1 MHIVYIYTYLYV
13 SVLQFYLDDIDKKR
27 VYIYMYILSTSLH
40 FHVTVKISRCYVNTK
55 RGDLKGD
62 TARELKDI
70 SLGPAGFFRF
80 SPQKNDGKLGE
91 MKGKPMEFLGA
102 NTIP

>member
-1 MHIVYIYTYLYV
+1 
-13 SVLQFYLDDIDKKR
+13 
-27 VYIYMYILSTSLH
+27 MYILSTSLH

-70 SLGPAGFFRF
+70 SLGPAGFF
-80 SPQKNDGKLGE
+80 SVLTTEK
-91 MKGKPMEFLGA
+91 
-102 NTIP
+102 

>member
-1 MHIVYIYTYLYV
+1 
-13 SVLQFYLDDIDKKR
+13 
-27 VYIYMYILSTSLH
+27 MYILSTSLH

-70 SLGPAGFFRF
+70 SLGPAGFFSVLTTEKWWKTRGNEGKTHGIF
-80 SPQKNDGKLGE
+80 RGKHYPIGSMYTIYATFTINIPQMLAYIPYMD
-91 MKGKPMEFLGA
+91 PMG
-102 NTIP
+102 